1 ILAPD
6 NQRYEVANYGNV
18 TIPTN
23 LDVKDSVRDKF
34 GEFYAALFDRTLAK
48 NPGAVVTEY
57 AWSAGSCDPCP
68 GPTLDP
74 GDLATL
80 GGDVVPHGGQ
90 DPVRPPVPTTPPI
103 TMGGAP
109 PPPPPRAIPQPAQMA
124 RRPTPPTAPA

>member
-57 AWSAGSCDPCP
+57 AWNAGSCDPCP
-68 GPTLDP
+68 GPSLDP

-80 GGDVVPHGGQ
+80 GGDAVTSAGDGTRKGHSPAAPGGGLTPSDAVLTRLHVRYTKDSLGQ
-90 DPVRPPVPTTPPI
+90 DL
-103 TMGGAP
+103 
-109 PPPPPRAIPQPAQMA
+109 
-124 RRPTPPTAPA
+124 